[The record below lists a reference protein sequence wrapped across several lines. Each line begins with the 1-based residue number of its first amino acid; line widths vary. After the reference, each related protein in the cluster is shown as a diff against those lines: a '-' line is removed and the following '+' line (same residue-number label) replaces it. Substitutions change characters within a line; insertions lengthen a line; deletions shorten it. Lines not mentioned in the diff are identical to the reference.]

1 MPTVFTLE
9 EGQPITSKAVGPG
22 ALYVI
27 EGSHLFYGHICHN
40 LCVIF
45 NIGEFVVEDTA
56 DPEKPVYLT
65 AGDVILIDEG
75 TVNKTSTP
83 SKGRGKLS
91 RNSSFSD
98 SNLFANPLGF
108 AIAYLPA
115 PLVLPDLQV
124 K

>member
-1 MPTVFTLE
+1 M
-9 EGQPITSKAVGPG
+9 
-22 ALYVI
+22 
-27 EGSHLFYGHICHN
+27 
-40 LCVIF
+40 
-45 NIGEFVVEDTA
+45 EDIA
-56 DPEKPVYLT
+56 DPEKPFYLT

-75 TVNKTSTP
+75 TVNKSSTP
-83 SKGRGKLS
+83 SRGKGKLS

-115 PLVLPDLQV
+115 PLVFPDLQV